1 MSTRTTAENDG
12 VRHTARRAPAIRS
25 DGVHIPARRHVRTR
39 PSQSAH
45 FQNPTIP
52 AAPITA
58 TTGVALKRKRAAV
71 QDMYDAVNIQTAKM
85 SEI

>member
-1 MSTRTTAENDG
+1 MRTRTTAENDG
-12 VRHTARRAPAIRS
+12 VRQTARRAPAIRS
-25 DGVHIPARRHVRTR
+25 DGVRIPALRQFRTS

-52 AAPITA
+52 AAPMTA

-71 QDMYDAVNIQTAKM
+71 QDMYEAAKIQTANT